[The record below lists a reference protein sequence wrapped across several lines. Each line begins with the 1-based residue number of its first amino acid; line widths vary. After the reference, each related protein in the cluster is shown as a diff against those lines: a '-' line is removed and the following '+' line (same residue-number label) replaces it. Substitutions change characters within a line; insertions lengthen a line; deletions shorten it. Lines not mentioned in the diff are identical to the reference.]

1 MSGQK
6 LRLALDLRHSI
17 VNNVTVV
24 SDGGEMD
31 ATISLGQVLSPTLR
45 GKIDGRLHFGILCT
59 ALVRVRA
66 GGLVRLDFR
75 GVEDVS
81 ASWIAAALL
90 PLLPWSALPEHELF
104 PVLTGIGQE
113 AHWADEF
120 DLVANHAH
128 AVFVAAPEPPER
140 GHRIIGSLDEA
151 LVTTMRL
158 VERHG
163 EVTGAGLK
171 RLCPGEP
178 IGATGWSNRLKDL
191 HTKRLLRRSTR
202 GREQVYTMAMEV
214 NLDGPAGAGV
224 PDRELP
230 EADAARSAGV
240 PPT

>member
-1 MSGQK
+1 VIRGK
-6 LRLALDLRHSI
+6 RPLPLDLCPRI

-31 ATISLGQVLSPTLR
+31 TTINLGQLLGLTLR
-45 GKIDGRLHFGILCT
+45 GKIDGRLHFGALCA
-59 ALVRVRA
+59 ALSRVRA
-66 GGLVRLDFR
+66 GGVARLDFR

-90 PLLPWSALPEHELF
+90 PLLHWSALPEHELF
-104 PVLTGIGQE
+104 PVLTGLGRE
-113 AHWADEF
+113 GHWVDEF
-120 DLVANHAH
+120 ALVADHAG
-128 AVFVAAPEPPER
+128 AVFVAEAEPPDR
-140 GHRIIGSLDEA
+140 GHRIIGELDDALHSTLSL
-151 LVTTMRL
+151 VQ
-158 VERHG
+158 RHG

-171 RLCPGEP
+171 RLCPSEP

-191 HTKRLLRRSTR
+191 HTKRLLRRATR

-214 NLDGPAGAGV
+214 NLDGAAGAGV

-230 EADAARSAGV
+230 AADAARSAGV